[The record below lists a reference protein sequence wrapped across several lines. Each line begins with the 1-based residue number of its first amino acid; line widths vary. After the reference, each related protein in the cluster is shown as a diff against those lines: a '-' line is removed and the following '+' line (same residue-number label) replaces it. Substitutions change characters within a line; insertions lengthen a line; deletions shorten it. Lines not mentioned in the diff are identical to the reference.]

1 MSTPRY
7 KTPAAFKVAL
17 EDRLKKRAAQRGVM
31 LNRVRQRF
39 VMERFLAR
47 VVEVL
52 GPVATLKGGLALAFR
67 LGAASRTTLDIDIAR
82 RRRGAGDRGL
92 SPRAAA

>member
-47 VVEVL
+47 VVE
-52 GPVATLKGGLALAFR
+52 
-67 LGAASRTTLDIDIAR
+67 
-82 RRRGAGDRGL
+82 DRQK
-92 SPRAAA
+92 